1 MEGERGWRGRI
12 TCKKAKNERKR
23 KQRKERQDR
32 ESVGEKKRV
41 GERKWWREVEW
52 RGKRRR
58 GRGRVI
64 EKVDSVRT
72 LHKVIKLECGIALP

>member
-1 MEGERGWRGRI
+1 MERG
-12 TCKKAKNERKR
+12 K
-23 KQRKERQDR
+23 
-32 ESVGEKKRV
+32 
-41 GERKWWREVEW
+41 KWWREVKW

-72 LHKVIKLECGIALP
+72 LHKVIKLECGIHVALP